1 MGEALIV
8 RRGSSGGGGGGSHT
22 VTLVSLLPSGTETI
36 TYTGTASGTVNIV
49 NGTGSVL
56 LPTGTYTFTS
66 SDTIWTSGT
75 VAVTGNI
82 SINCWYGTPVYWY
95 GNICDSGGWN
105 KSGSNVVLSFGT
117 DHIAVH
123 SGGSGSGTKRHAF
136 TENSYDFTSYNSV
149 NACCEYTGSSLT
161 YASFIAYGTS
171 KNSSTSTYALQQ
183 EKLTATQ
190 TQQILTISLNQH
202 PTAAYLYFGNSA
214 AGADGYLYAMW
225 LN

>member
-8 RRGSSGGGGGGSHT
+8 RRGSSGGGGGGSYT
-22 VTLVSLLPSGTETI
+22 VTLKSLIPSGTETI
-36 TYTGTASGTVNIV
+36 TYTGTESGTVNII

-66 SDTIWTSGT
+66 SDTVWTSGT

-95 GNICDSGGWN
+95 GNICDSGSWAKN
-105 KSGSNVVLSFGT
+105 NSNASLSFAT
-117 DHIAVH
+117 DHI
-123 SGGSGSGTKRHAF
+123 SFYSGTSGTARHAY
-136 TENSYDFTSYNSV
+136 TNNSYDLSAYNSI

-161 YASFIAYGTS
+161 YTTYISYGTTA
-171 KNSSTSTYALQQ
+171 SSGATNRIQT
-183 EKLTATQ
+183 ETQ
-190 TQQILTISLNQH
+190 TVVQTKEVISISLNQH
-202 PTAAYLYFGNSA
+202 PSNAYLYFGNSA
-214 AGADGYLYAMW
+214 GSTNGYLYAMW